1 MRNLADVIR
10 ESLSLDKASNSYNAA
25 SDQSKI
31 ITIEYIMKAG
41 IDDILGDKLRA
52 DSEDEAYNEKMHKLQ
67 QSFKDILSHLEKDGL
82 IQINGFRIQK
92 LRNI

>member
-10 ESLSLDKASNSYNAA
+10 ESLSLDKASKSYNAL

-31 ITIEYIMKAG
+31 MTIEYIMKSG

-52 DSEDEAYNEKMHKLQ
+52 DSEDEVYNEKIRKLQ